1 MPPARSL
8 LPDIPPAIEPL
19 PQDHRFDSPAWQ
31 YWPFN
36 LYYQSFL
43 LMQQWLHNAT
53 TGVRGVSCHDEEV
66 VTFVGRQFLD
76 LYAPT
81 NSPWTNPDVLRATCR
96 EGGTNLVRGLSNW
109 FEDWQRAVLG
119 EKPVGTEN
127 LEVGKSVAIT
137 PGKVIYRNRLIE
149 LIQYAPATPTV
160 KAEPV
165 LIVPAWIM
173 KYYILDLSPE
183 NSLVKYLVERGHT
196 VFMISWKNPRADDR
210 DLGLDDYRTLG
221 ISEALAVIEAVV
233 PDCKIHAVGYCLG
246 GTLLA
251 IAAAAMAR
259 DNDFRLQSVTLFA
272 AETDFSEPGE
282 LGLFIDETQITFLED
297 LMWDQGF
304 LDIRQMAGAFQLLRS
319 NDLIWS
325 EMVRDYLLGERQPMT
340 DLMAWNADGTRLPYQ
355 MHSEYLRS
363 LYLRNDLAE
372 GRLRVVGRPVT
383 LTDIRVPIFAV
394 STVKDHVAPWRSVYK
409 LHLLTDT
416 SLTFVLTTGGHNAGI
431 VSEPGHPH
439 RSFQMTTHNEG
450 HHYVDPETWQAT
462 AVRHQGGILVAGL
475 AILARGHSS
484 GLVPAPPMGATHAG
498 YPSTGQCTGR
508 ICARRVRRWEFLIDS
523 PKFGCELAD
532 NGKDLPD
539 RIQSGELGWPALTSL
554 PGWAMVRA
562 PVLMHR
568 AGSAVVPSGARRPTM
583 AMITDASP
591 ASQTEAQGVAF
602 ARGLADRGR
611 GARAGARADRRID
624 RASGRFAL
632 SHAGKR
638 DRHGHGQSRTGRPEA
653 GGNLGLDRDPGFPPP
668 SG

>member
-1 MPPARSL
+1 MHSPPDSESATNWDRLLRAWRGRLSFGLSPTGLSLVYLDWLLHLGVSPGKQIDLVRKSLRKGLRFSAYAARASL

-259 DNDFRLQSVTLFA
+259 DNDSRLQSVTLFA

-462 AVRHQGGILVAGL
+462 AAHQEGSWWPVWQSWLEE
-475 AILARGHSS
+475 HSS

-498 YPSTGQCTGR
+498 YP
-508 ICARRVRRWEFLIDS
+508 
-523 PKFGCELAD
+523 PLA
-532 NGKDLPD
+532 N
-539 RIQSGELGWPALTSL
+539 A
-554 PGWAMVRA
+554 PGGY
-562 PVLMHR
+562 VL
-568 AGSAVVPSGARRPTM
+568 
-583 AMITDASP
+583 
-591 ASQTEAQGVAF
+591 E
-602 ARGLADRGR
+602 
-611 GARAGARADRRID
+611 
-624 RASGRFAL
+624 
-632 SHAGKR
+632 
-638 DRHGHGQSRTGRPEA
+638 E
-653 GGNLGLDRDPGFPPP
+653 
-668 SG
+668 

>member
-1 MPPARSL
+1 MSFGLSPVGLTLVYLDWLLHLGVSPGKQIDLVRKSLRKGLRFATYAARASV
-8 LPDIPPAIEPL
+8 LPDNPPAIEPL
-19 PQDHRFDSPAWQ
+19 PQDQRFDSPGWQ
-31 YWPFN
+31 QWPFN

-43 LMQQWLHNAT
+43 LLQQWLHNAT
-53 TGVRGVSCHDEEV
+53 TGVRGVSRHDEEV

-76 LYAPT
+76 VWAPT
-81 NSPWTNPDVLRATCR
+81 NSPWTNPDILRATYR
-96 EGGTNLVRGLSNW
+96 QGGTNLVRGAVNW

-119 EKPVGTEN
+119 QKPVCTEN
-127 LEVGKSVAIT
+127 FEVGRNLAIT

-233 PDCKIHAVGYCLG
+233 PDRKVHAVGYCLG

-259 DNDFRLQSVTLFA
+259 DNDDRLQSMTLFA

-304 LDIRQMAGAFQLLRS
+304 LDTRQMAGAFQLLRS

-325 EMVRDYLLGERQPMT
+325 QIVRDYLLGERQPMT

-372 GRLRVVGRPVT
+372 GRLQVVGRPVT

-416 SLTFVLTTGGHNAGI
+416 NLTFVLTTGGHNAGI

-450 HHYVDPETWQAT
+450 DHYVDPETWQAT
-462 AVRHQGGILVAGL
+462 TAHQEGSWWPVWQSWLE
-475 AILARGHSS
+475 GHSS
-484 GLVPAPPMGATHAG
+484 GLVPAPPMGAPMLAIL
-498 YPSTGQCTGR
+498 PWPM
-508 ICARRVRRWEFLIDS
+508 RRVDMSSKSKVE
-523 PKFGCELAD
+523 
-532 NGKDLPD
+532 
-539 RIQSGELGWPALTSL
+539 
-554 PGWAMVRA
+554 
-562 PVLMHR
+562 
-568 AGSAVVPSGARRPTM
+568 AR
-583 AMITDASP
+583 
-591 ASQTEAQGVAF
+591 
-602 ARGLADRGR
+602 
-611 GARAGARADRRID
+611 
-624 RASGRFAL
+624 
-632 SHAGKR
+632 
-638 DRHGHGQSRTGRPEA
+638 
-653 GGNLGLDRDPGFPPP
+653 
-668 SG
+668 

>member
-1 MPPARSL
+1 MTKSASGRAGGGVAGLPGPGDQLSLPIQNRVSRLFPGNGASQAATKPARKPGPTQSPPDSDSATNWDRLLRAWMGRLSFGLSPTGLSLVYLDWLLHLGVAPGKQIDLMRKSLRKGLRFSAYAARASL

-43 LMQQWLHNAT
+43 LLQQWLHNAT
-53 TGVRGVSCHDEEV
+53 TGVRGVSRHDEEV
-66 VTFVGRQFLD
+66 VTFVGRQLLD
-76 LYAPT
+76 LCAPT
-81 NSPWTNPDVLRATCR
+81 NLPWTNPDVLRATCR

-119 EKPVGTEN
+119 EKPVGTKN
-127 LEVGKSVAIT
+127 FEVGKNVAIT

-183 NSLVKYLVERGHT
+183 NSLVKFLVESGHT

-210 DLGLDDYRTLG
+210 DLGLDDYRNVG

-233 PDCKIHAVGYCLG
+233 PDRKVHAVGYCLG

-259 DNDFRLQSVTLFA
+259 DNDSRLQSVTLFA

-304 LDIRQMAGAFQLLRS
+304 LDTCQMAGAFQLLRS

-325 EMVRDYLLGERQPMT
+325 QMVRDYLLGERQPMT
-340 DLMAWNADGTRLPYQ
+340 DLMAWNADGTRMPYQ

-372 GRLRVVGRPVT
+372 GRLQVVGRPVT
-383 LTDIRVPIFAV
+383 LTDIRVPIFTV

-416 SLTFVLTTGGHNAGI
+416 ELTFVLTTGGHNAGI
-431 VSEPGHPH
+431 VNEPGHQH
-439 RSFQMTTHNEG
+439 RSFQMMTHSEG
-450 HHYVDPETWQAT
+450 EHYVDPETWQAT
-462 AVRHQGGILVAGL
+462 AAHQEGSWWPAWQSWLEA
-475 AILARGHSS
+475 HSS
-484 GLVPAPPMGATHAG
+484 GVVPTPSMGASHAG
-498 YPSTGQCTGR
+498 YP
-508 ICARRVRRWEFLIDS
+508 
-523 PKFGCELAD
+523 PLA
-532 NGKDLPD
+532 N
-539 RIQSGELGWPALTSL
+539 A
-554 PGWAMVRA
+554 PGTY
-562 PVLMHR
+562 VL
-568 AGSAVVPSGARRPTM
+568 
-583 AMITDASP
+583 
-591 ASQTEAQGVAF
+591 E
-602 ARGLADRGR
+602 
-611 GARAGARADRRID
+611 
-624 RASGRFAL
+624 
-632 SHAGKR
+632 
-638 DRHGHGQSRTGRPEA
+638 E
-653 GGNLGLDRDPGFPPP
+653 
-668 SG
+668 